1 MFSHLRTTLKP
12 LYIAIALLAAV
23 QVAGCSSP
31 EEQAQEH
38 YERGMELLAKND
50 TVRAS
55 IEFKNALQK
64 KKDLIGAWRALCNMA
79 DAQYV
84 PALSC
89 DIDPELNHF
98 YECYGLED
106 SVRCGA

>member
-38 YERGMELLAKND
+38 YERGLELPAKND
-50 TVRAS
+50 TVPAR
-55 IEFKNALQK
+55 IEFKTPPQTKQAMTGPRRPLTHVAANS
-64 KKDLIGAWRALCNMA
+64 RN
-79 DAQYV
+79 
-84 PALSC
+84 
-89 DIDPELNHF
+89 
-98 YECYGLED
+98 
-106 SVRCGA
+106 